1 MKTSTNLRQTKTTA
15 TKLAKHAADAYFADV
30 FTVAAIA
37 VLILM
42 LILFLFLLTAK

>member
-1 MKTSTNLRQTKTTA
+1 MKTSASLRQIKTTA
-15 TKLAKHAADAYFADV
+15 KKLQNMQPMHIFADV

-37 VLILM
+37 VLILT